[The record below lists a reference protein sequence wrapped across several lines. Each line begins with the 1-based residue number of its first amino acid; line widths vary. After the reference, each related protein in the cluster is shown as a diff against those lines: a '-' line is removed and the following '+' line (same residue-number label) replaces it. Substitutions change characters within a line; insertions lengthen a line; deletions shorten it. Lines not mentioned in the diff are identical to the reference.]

1 MIQTPSLFNTPVLTN
16 PPVTLYPDLLHE
28 ILPDT
33 VRYTP
38 TSKYKVLRGINFTAN
53 SKRSAV
59 VSRSRPLPCQLSAAA
74 RPVIRIGNSA
84 QLNYSA
90 LIWLFVIG
98 LVWLTGSL
106 IYLTRHLLNWFG
118 SPVPDLIQ
126 LNSSDLI
133 WPLVSNSIRL
143 FVSTLIRPIVSYSI
157 HLTVF
162 DWIRLSFFSIRLTF
176 NVFVFGSSQI
186 ISVPSSS
193 GFRQSHIG
201 QGVFKIIQYWNRGI
215 FHNCENSN

>member
-126 LNSSDLI
+126 LNGSDLI
-133 WPLVSNSIRL
+133 WLFVSNSIQPNVFWQDSTQVFFVWFDSRL
-143 FVSTLIRPIVSYSI
+143 MQL
-157 HLTVF
+157 
-162 DWIRLSFFSIRLTF
+162 FSIKVTSFDSHSSKAPGGPTLARL
-176 NVFVFGSSQI
+176 
-186 ISVPSSS
+186 PP
-193 GFRQSHIG
+193 
-201 QGVFKIIQYWNRGI
+201 K
-215 FHNCENSN
+215 